1 MKALLIL
8 VALAIPGLASAQTA
22 RVKAGDHPGFTRLV
36 VDLPARADWQLGRT
50 PGGYELRLEGG
61 AVPYDLTKVFR
72 VITKDRLASVWA
84 DPETG
89 NLQIGVA
96 CACHA
101 VPFAFR
107 PDIIVI
113 DLRDGPP
120 EAGSPFE
127 LGLDGRSQPALTAQV
142 VPPLRPRPAPDR
154 PDPPGDSAILPATT
168 RPAPRQATPDE
179 NATAEA
185 GMAPAPFPPGMVP
198 QVQNST
204 PAVPFGLSRE
214 QTPTPGV
221 QGMRLE
227 LLQEL
232 GRAATAGVIDVD
244 DPSFPADQPGSLMIG
259 PDTEA
264 TAHMAIEGIP
274 GIEAAPVNTGDPALT
289 PDGGACL
296 PDSDLDIAAWGD
308 DRAFVVQMTEARANL
323 VGEFDR
329 PDPEALARLVRLNLF
344 FGFGAEARNVLAGF
358 GTDFPEAPLWT
369 AMAHILDDQA
379 APSGSPFAGQIDCT
393 GSVALW
399 ATLAEPILKPG
410 QGPDAQSVALAFSS
424 LPLHLRRHLGAPL
437 AEKMLSIGD
446 ISTAQMIRDAI
457 WRAPGAAGPAA
468 EILEAQLDRERGN
481 LQDAAKTLGTLHKAG
496 GPTAPLA
503 LIDLVDTQL
512 EMGQSVDKATIVELG
527 AHLHENQGTE
537 LQAPLVRAEML
548 ALASTGDFDAAF
560 SRIPR
565 ADAADVEGLWAML
578 AGKGQDSALL
588 TYAVLPQ
595 DSPVPPLDNALR
607 KSIADRLLGL
617 GFADEALRWLPD
629 ATDASTAESL
639 ARAELR
645 RGDARTALRGIAG
658 LDGPEINRL
667 RAEALEKLGDQAAAA
682 RAFAAAGDPQA
693 EAAALWRAQ
702 DWAASAALGSDAVR
716 AALQQLSPDRPVLP
730 PDGNAPLAQGRALL
744 EESARTRDAILA
756 LLDATPAPE
765 QPQP

>member
-1 MKALLIL
+1 
-8 VALAIPGLASAQTA
+8 
-22 RVKAGDHPGFTRLV
+22 
-36 VDLPARADWQLGRT
+36 
-50 PGGYELRLEGG
+50 
-61 AVPYDLTKVFR
+61 
-72 VITKDRLASVWA
+72 
-84 DPETG
+84 
-89 NLQIGVA
+89 
-96 CACHA
+96 
-101 VPFAFR
+101 
-107 PDIIVI
+107 
-113 DLRDGPP
+113 
-120 EAGSPFE
+120 
-127 LGLDGRSQPALTAQV
+127 
-142 VPPLRPRPAPDR
+142 
-154 PDPPGDSAILPATT
+154 
-168 RPAPRQATPDE
+168 
-179 NATAEA
+179 
-185 GMAPAPFPPGMVP
+185 
-198 QVQNST
+198 
-204 PAVPFGLSRE
+204 
-214 QTPTPGV
+214 
-221 QGMRLE
+221 
-227 LLQEL
+227 
-232 GRAATAGVIDVD
+232 
-244 DPSFPADQPGSLMIG
+244 
-259 PDTEA
+259 
-264 TAHMAIEGIP
+264 
-274 GIEAAPVNTGDPALT
+274 
-289 PDGGACL
+289 
-296 PDSDLDIAAWGD
+296 
-308 DRAFVVQMTEARANL
+308 
-323 VGEFDR
+323 
-329 PDPEALARLVRLNLF
+329 
-344 FGFGAEARNVLAGF
+344 
-358 GTDFPEAPLWT
+358 
-369 AMAHILDDQA
+369 MAHILDDQA

-560 SRIPR
+560 NRIPR

-588 TYAVLPQ
+588 THAVLPQ

-658 LDGPEINRL
+658 LDGAEINRL

>member
-8 VALAIPGLASAQTA
+8 AALAVPGLASAQTA

-50 PGGYELRLEGG
+50 PDGYELRLEGD

-72 VITKDRLASVWA
+72 VITKDRLSSVWA

-113 DLRDGPP
+113 DLLDGPSG
-120 EAGSPFE
+120 ADSPYE
-127 LGLDGRSQPALTAQV
+127 LGLDGRPQPALIARV

-154 PDPPGDSAILPATT
+154 PDLPTDGAIRPATI
-168 RPAPRQATPDE
+168 RPTPPQTTPDDG
-179 NATAEA
+179 ATAEA
-185 GMAPAPFPPGMVP
+185 DMTAAPFSPGMVP
-198 QVQNST
+198 QAQNAA

-214 QTPTPGV
+214 ETSSPGV

-244 DPSFPADQPGSLMIG
+244 DPSFPANQPGSLMIG

-264 TAHMAIEGIP
+264 TEHLAIEGIP
-274 GIEAAPVNTGDPALT
+274 GIEAARVNTEDPTLT

-296 PDSDLDIAAWGD
+296 PDSELDIATWGD
-308 DRAFVVQMTEARANL
+308 DRPFVVQMSEARNNL

-344 FGFGAEARNVLAGF
+344 FGFGAEARSVLASF
-358 GTDFPEAPLWT
+358 GTEFPESPLWT

-379 APSGSPFAGQIDCT
+379 TPSESPFAGQIDCT

-410 QGPDAQSVALAFSS
+410 QGPDVKSVALAFSS
-424 LPLHLRRHLGAPL
+424 LPLHLRRHLGAAL

-446 ISTAQMIRDAI
+446 ISTAQQIRDAI
-457 WRAPGAAGPAA
+457 WRAPGEAGPAA
-468 EILEAQLDRERGN
+468 EIMSAKLDRERGN
-481 LQDAAKTLGTLHKAG
+481 LEDAAEKLGTLRKSG

-503 LIDLVDTQL
+503 LLDLVDTQL
-512 EMGQSVDKATIVELG
+512 ELGQSVDEATIVELG

-537 LQAPLVRAEML
+537 LEAPLVRAEML
-548 ALASTGDFDAAF
+548 ALASADDYDAAF
-560 SRIPR
+560 SRSPR
-565 ADAADVEGLWAML
+565 ADAADVQELWAML
-578 AGKGQDSALL
+578 AAKGQDSALL
-588 TYAVLPQ
+588 THAVLPQ

-629 ATDASTAESL
+629 TTDAPTAESL

-645 RGDARTALRGIAG
+645 RGDARMALRAIAG
-658 LDGPEINRL
+658 LDGPELSRL

-682 RAFAAAGDPQA
+682 RAFGEAGDPAA

-702 DWAASAALGSDAVR
+702 DWAASATMGSDAVR
-716 AALQQLSPDRPVLP
+716 ASLQQLSPDRPILP

-744 EESARTRDAILA
+744 EDSAKTRDAILS
-756 LLDATPAPE
+756 LLEATAVPE

>member
-8 VALAIPGLASAQTA
+8 AALVIPGFASAQTA

-50 PGGYELRLEGG
+50 PGGYELRLAGG

-72 VITKDRLASVWA
+72 VITKDRLSSVWA

-101 VPFAFR
+101 VPFALR

-120 EAGSPFE
+120 EGDPPFE
-127 LGLDGRSQPALTAQV
+127 LGLDGRPQPMLTARV

-154 PDPPGDSAILPATT
+154 PDLPGDSAILPATI
-168 RPAPRQATPDE
+168 RPTPRQATPDE
-179 NATAEA
+179 NAAA
-185 GMAPAPFPPGMVP
+185 GSGTAPAPFPPGMVP
-198 QVQNST
+198 QVQNSA

-214 QTPTPGV
+214 ETPPPGV
-221 QGMRLE
+221 QSLRLE

-244 DPSFPADQPGSLMIG
+244 DPSFPADQPGSRMIG

-308 DRAFVVQMTEARANL
+308 DRPFVVQMTEARSTL

-399 ATLAEPILKPG
+399 ATLAEPVLKPG
-410 QGPDAQSVALAFSS
+410 QGPDAKSVALAFSS

-481 LQDAAKTLGTLHKAG
+481 LQDAAERLGTLRESG
-496 GPTAPLA
+496 GPGARLA
-503 LIDLVDTQL
+503 LLDLVDTQL
-512 EMGQSVDKATIVELG
+512 EMGQSVDEATIVELG
-527 AHLHENQGTE
+527 AHLHETQGTE

-560 SRIPR
+560 SRSPR

-588 TYAVLPQ
+588 THAVLPQ

-658 LDGPEINRL
+658 LDGPEISRL

-682 RAFAAAGDPQA
+682 RAFAEAGDPAA

-702 DWAASAALGSDAVR
+702 DWAASADLGSDAVR

-730 PDGNAPLAQGRALL
+730 PDGNAPLAHGRALL
-744 EESARTRDAILA
+744 EDSAKTRDAILS

>member
-1 MKALLIL
+1 MRALLIL
-8 VALAIPGLASAQTA
+8 MALAIPGLASAQTA

-72 VITKDRLASVWA
+72 VITKDRLSSVWA

-154 PDPPGDSAILPATT
+154 PDPPGDGAILPATT

-214 QTPTPGV
+214 KTPTPGV

-588 TYAVLPQ
+588 THAVLPQ
-595 DSPVPPLDNALR
+595 DSPVPPLDNSLR
-607 KSIADRLLGL
+607 KSIADRLLAL

-629 ATDASTAESL
+629 ATDAPIAESL
-639 ARAELR
+639 ARAELQ

-658 LDGPEINRL
+658 LDGPEISRL
-667 RAEALEKLGDQAAAA
+667 RAEALEKLGDEAAAA
-682 RAFAAAGDPQA
+682 RAFAAAGDSQA

-744 EESARTRDAILA
+744 EESARAREAILS
-756 LLDATPAPE
+756 LLNATPAPE
-765 QPQP
+765 WPQP

>member
-1 MKALLIL
+1 MKIALLL
-8 VALAIPGLASAQTA
+8 AALAVPGLASAQTA

-36 VDLPARADWQLGRT
+36 VDLPAKADWQLGRT
-50 PGGYELRLEGG
+50 PGGYELRLAGS
-61 AVPYDLTKVFR
+61 AVPYDLTRVFR

-113 DLRDGPP
+113 DLRDGLA

-127 LGLDGRSQPALTAQV
+127 LGLDGRPQPALAAMT
-142 VPPLRPRPAPDR
+142 VPLLRPRPAPDR
-154 PDPPGDSAILPATT
+154 PDPPDNGANQLATI
-168 RPAPRQATPDE
+168 RPAPQQAEPEQD
-179 NATAEA
+179 TAPET

-198 QVQNST
+198 QLQTPT
-204 PAVPFGLSRE
+204 PAVPFGLNRE
-214 QTPTPGV
+214 ETPTPGV
-221 QGMRLE
+221 QDMRRE

-244 DPSFPADQPGSLMIG
+244 DPSFPQDQSGSLTIG
-259 PDTEA
+259 SDSEA
-264 TAHMAIEGIP
+264 TDHMAIEGVP
-274 GIEAAPVNTGDPALT
+274 GIEAAPVNTEDPALT
-289 PDGGACL
+289 ADGGACL
-296 PDSDLDIAAWGD
+296 PDSELDIAAWGD
-308 DRAFVVQMTEARANL
+308 DRPFAVQMTEARASL

-329 PDPEALARLVRLNLF
+329 PDPELVARLVRLNLF
-344 FGFGAEARNVLAGF
+344 FGFGAEARNVLTGF
-358 GTDFPEAPLWT
+358 GTDIPDSRLWT
-369 AMAHILDDQA
+369 AMAYILDDQA
-379 APSGSPFAGQIDCT
+379 APSGSPLAGQLDCT

-410 QGPDAQSVALAFSS
+410 NAPDAKSVALAFSS
-424 LPLHLRRHLGAPL
+424 LPLHLRRHLGASL

-457 WRAPGAAGPAA
+457 WRAPGEAGPGA
-468 EILEAQLDRERGN
+468 EMLGARLDRERGN
-481 LQDAAKTLGTLHKAG
+481 LKDAAKTLGTLRKAG

-503 LIDLVDTQL
+503 LIDLVDTNL
-512 EMGQSVDKATIVELG
+512 EMGQPVDEATIVELG
-527 AHLHENQGTE
+527 AHLHEHQGTE
-537 LQAPLVRAEML
+537 LEAPLIRAEML
-548 ALASTGDFDAAF
+548 ALASAGNFDTAF
-560 SRIPR
+560 DRVPR
-565 ADAADVEGLWAML
+565 ADAADVAGLWTML
-578 AGKGQDSALL
+578 AGKGQDSAFL
-588 TYAVLPQ
+588 THAVLPQ
-595 DSPVPPLDNALR
+595 DSPVPPLDNSLR
-607 KSIADRLLGL
+607 KSIADRLLAL

-629 ATDASTAESL
+629 ATDAPIAESL
-639 ARAELR
+639 ARAELQ

-658 LDGPEINRL
+658 LDGPEISRL
-667 RAEALEKLGDQAAAA
+667 RAEALEKLGDEAAAA

-744 EESARTRDAILA
+744 EESARAREAILS
-756 LLDATPAPE
+756 LLNATPAPE
-765 QPQP
+765 WPQP

>member
-1 MKALLIL
+1 
-8 VALAIPGLASAQTA
+8 
-22 RVKAGDHPGFTRLV
+22 
-36 VDLPARADWQLGRT
+36 
-50 PGGYELRLEGG
+50 
-61 AVPYDLTKVFR
+61 
-72 VITKDRLASVWA
+72 
-84 DPETG
+84 
-89 NLQIGVA
+89 
-96 CACHA
+96 
-101 VPFAFR
+101 
-107 PDIIVI
+107 
-113 DLRDGPP
+113 
-120 EAGSPFE
+120 
-127 LGLDGRSQPALTAQV
+127 
-142 VPPLRPRPAPDR
+142 
-154 PDPPGDSAILPATT
+154 ILPATI
-168 RPAPRQATPDE
+168 RPTPRQATPDE
-179 NATAEA
+179 NAAA
-185 GMAPAPFPPGMVP
+185 GSGTAPAPFPPGMVP
-198 QVQNST
+198 QVQNSA

-214 QTPTPGV
+214 ETPPPGV
-221 QGMRLE
+221 QSLRLE

-244 DPSFPADQPGSLMIG
+244 DPSFPADQPGSRMIG

-308 DRAFVVQMTEARANL
+308 DRPFVVQMTEARSTL

-399 ATLAEPILKPG
+399 ATLAEPVLKPG
-410 QGPDAQSVALAFSS
+410 QGPDAKSVALAFSS

-481 LQDAAKTLGTLHKAG
+481 LQDAAERLGTLRESG
-496 GPTAPLA
+496 GPGARLA
-503 LIDLVDTQL
+503 LLDLVDTQL
-512 EMGQSVDKATIVELG
+512 EMGQSVDEATIVELG
-527 AHLHENQGTE
+527 AHLHETQGTE

-560 SRIPR
+560 SRSPR

-588 TYAVLPQ
+588 THAVLPQ

-658 LDGPEINRL
+658 LDGPEISRL

-682 RAFAAAGDPQA
+682 RAFAEAGDPA
-693 EAAALWRAQ
+693 AAAAALWRAQ
-702 DWAASAALGSDAVR
+702 DWAASADLGSDAVR

-730 PDGNAPLAQGRALL
+730 PDGNAPLAHGRALL
-744 EESARTRDAILA
+744 EDSAKTRDAILS

>member
-1 MKALLIL
+1 MRALLIL

-154 PDPPGDSAILPATT
+154 PDPPGDGAILPATI

-179 NATAEA
+179 NAAAEA

-296 PDSDLDIAAWGD
+296 PESDLDIAAWGD

-344 FGFGAEARNVLAGF
+344 FGFGAEARNVLASF

-410 QGPDAQSVALAFSS
+410 QGPDAKSVALAFSS

-588 TYAVLPQ
+588 THAVLPQ

-744 EESARTRDAILA
+744 EESARTRDAILS

>member
-1 MKALLIL
+1 L
-8 VALAIPGLASAQTA
+8 
-22 RVKAGDHPGFTRLV
+22 
-36 VDLPARADWQLGRT
+36 
-50 PGGYELRLEGG
+50 
-61 AVPYDLTKVFR
+61 
-72 VITKDRLASVWA
+72 
-84 DPETG
+84 
-89 NLQIGVA
+89 
-96 CACHA
+96 
-101 VPFAFR
+101 R

-120 EAGSPFE
+120 EGDPPFE
-127 LGLDGRSQPALTAQV
+127 LGLDGRPQPMLTARV

-154 PDPPGDSAILPATT
+154 PDLPGDSAILPATI
-168 RPAPRQATPDE
+168 RPTPRQATPDE
-179 NATAEA
+179 NAAA
-185 GMAPAPFPPGMVP
+185 GSGTAPAPFPPGMVP
-198 QVQNST
+198 QVQNSA

-214 QTPTPGV
+214 ETPPPGV
-221 QGMRLE
+221 QSLRLE

-244 DPSFPADQPGSLMIG
+244 DPSFPADQPGSRMIG

-308 DRAFVVQMTEARANL
+308 DRPFVVQMTEARSTL

-399 ATLAEPILKPG
+399 ATLAEPVLKPG
-410 QGPDAQSVALAFSS
+410 QGPDAKSVALAFSS

-481 LQDAAKTLGTLHKAG
+481 LQDAAERLGTLRESG
-496 GPTAPLA
+496 GPGARLA
-503 LIDLVDTQL
+503 LLDLVDTQL
-512 EMGQSVDKATIVELG
+512 EMGQSVDEATIVELG
-527 AHLHENQGTE
+527 AHLHETQGTE

-560 SRIPR
+560 SRSPR

-588 TYAVLPQ
+588 THAVLPQ

-658 LDGPEINRL
+658 LDGPEISRL

-682 RAFAAAGDPQA
+682 RAFAEAGDPAA

-702 DWAASAALGSDAVR
+702 DWAASADLGSDAVR

-730 PDGNAPLAQGRALL
+730 PDGNAPLAHGRALL
-744 EESARTRDAILA
+744 EDSAKTRDAILS

>member
-8 VALAIPGLASAQTA
+8 AALAIPGFASAQTA

-50 PGGYELRLEGG
+50 PGGYELRLAGG
-61 AVPYDLTKVFR
+61 VVPYDLTNVYR
-72 VITKDRLASVWA
+72 VITKDRLSSVWA

-107 PDIIVI
+107 SDIIVI

-120 EAGSPFE
+120 EGGSPFE
-127 LGLDGRSQPALTAQV
+127 LGLDGRPQPMLTAQI
-142 VPPLRPRPAPDR
+142 VPPLRPLPAPDR
-154 PDPPGDSAILPATT
+154 PDLPGDGAILPATSL
-168 RPAPRQATPDE
+168 PALRQATPDDG
-179 NATAEA
+179 ATTEA
-185 GMAPAPFPPGMVP
+185 APAPFAPGMVP
-198 QVQNST
+198 QVQNSA

-214 QTPTPGV
+214 ETPPPGM
-221 QGMRLE
+221 QGLRLE

-232 GRAATAGVIDVD
+232 GRAATAGVVDVD
-244 DPSFPADQPGSLMIG
+244 DPSFPANRLGPQMIG

-274 GIEAAPVNTGDPALT
+274 GIEATPINTGDSALT

-296 PDSDLDIAAWGD
+296 PESDLDIATWGD
-308 DRAFVVQMTEARANL
+308 DRPFVVQMTEARDNL

-344 FGFGAEARNVLAGF
+344 FGFGVEARNVLASF

-379 APSGSPFAGQIDCT
+379 APPGSPFAGQIDCT
-393 GSVALW
+393 GPVALW

-410 QGPDAQSVALAFSS
+410 QGPDAKSVALAFSS

-457 WRAPGAAGPAA
+457 WRAPGAVGPAA
-468 EILEAQLDRERGN
+468 EILQAQLDRERGN
-481 LQDAAKTLGTLHKAG
+481 LQDAAERLGSLHKSG

-503 LIDLVDTQL
+503 LLDLVDTQL

-527 AHLHENQGTE
+527 AHMHESQGTE
-537 LQAPLVRAEML
+537 LEAPLVRAEML
-548 ALASTGDFDAAF
+548 ALASAGDYDAAF
-560 SRIPR
+560 SRSPR
-565 ADAADVEGLWAML
+565 ADAADVQELWAML

-588 TYAVLPQ
+588 THAVLPQ

-629 ATDASTAESL
+629 TTDAPIAESL

-658 LDGPEINRL
+658 LDGPEISRL

-682 RAFAAAGDPQA
+682 RAFAEAGDPAA

-702 DWAASAALGSDAVR
+702 DWAASATMGSDAVR

-744 EESARTRDAILA
+744 EDSAKTRDAILS

>member
-1 MKALLIL
+1 
-8 VALAIPGLASAQTA
+8 
-22 RVKAGDHPGFTRLV
+22 
-36 VDLPARADWQLGRT
+36 
-50 PGGYELRLEGG
+50 
-61 AVPYDLTKVFR
+61 
-72 VITKDRLASVWA
+72 
-84 DPETG
+84 
-89 NLQIGVA
+89 
-96 CACHA
+96 
-101 VPFAFR
+101 
-107 PDIIVI
+107 
-113 DLRDGPP
+113 
-120 EAGSPFE
+120 
-127 LGLDGRSQPALTAQV
+127 
-142 VPPLRPRPAPDR
+142 PLRPRPAPDR
-154 PDPPGDSAILPATT
+154 PDPPGDGAILPATT

-214 QTPTPGV
+214 KTPTPGV

-344 FGFGAEARNVLAGF
+344 FGFGAEARNVLASF

-410 QGPDAQSVALAFSS
+410 QGPDAKSVALAFSS

-481 LQDAAKTLGTLHKAG
+481 LQDAAERLGTLRESG
-496 GPTAPLA
+496 GPGARLA
-503 LIDLVDTQL
+503 LLDLVDTQL

-588 TYAVLPQ
+588 THAVLPQ

-744 EESARTRDAILA
+744 EESARTRDAILS

>member
-8 VALAIPGLASAQTA
+8 AALVVPGFASAQTA

-36 VDLPARADWQLGRT
+36 VDLPDRADWQLGRT
-50 PGGYELRLEGG
+50 AGGYELRLAGG
-61 AVPYDLTKVFR
+61 AVPYDLTQVFR
-72 VITKDRLASVWA
+72 VITRDRLASVWA

-120 EAGSPFE
+120 EGDPPHE
-127 LGLDGRSQPALTAQV
+127 RGLDGRPQPMLADRF

-154 PDPPGDSAILPATT
+154 PDLPVDGAVRPATI
-168 RPAPRQATPDE
+168 RPIPGQATPD
-179 NATAEA
+179 NGAAA
-185 GMAPAPFPPGMVP
+185 GSGMAPAPFPPGMVP
-198 QVQNST
+198 QAQNSA
-204 PAVPFGLSRE
+204 PAVPFGLTRE
-214 QTPTPGV
+214 ETSSPSV

-244 DPSFPADQPGSLMIG
+244 DPSFPANQPRSPMIG

-264 TAHMAIEGIP
+264 TAHIAIEGLP
-274 GIEAAPVNTGDPALT
+274 GIDAVPVNTEDPALT

-296 PDSDLDIAAWGD
+296 PDSELDIASWGD
-308 DRAFVVQMTEARANL
+308 DRPFVVQMTEARNTL

-329 PDPEALARLVRLNLF
+329 PDPAALARLVRLNLF
-344 FGFGAEARNVLAGF
+344 FGFGAEARNVLASF
-358 GTDFPEAPLWT
+358 GTDFPESPLWT

-379 APSGSPFAGQIDCT
+379 APSGSPLEGQIDCS
-393 GSVALW
+393 GYVALW

-410 QGPDAQSVALAFSS
+410 QSPDAKSVALAFSA

-468 EILEAQLDRERGN
+468 EILTTRLDRERGN
-481 LQDAAKTLGTLHKAG
+481 LKDAAEKLETLHKSG

-503 LIDLVDTQL
+503 LLDLVDTQL
-512 EMGQSVDKATIVELG
+512 ALGQSVDETTIVELG
-527 AHLHENQGTE
+527 ARLHENQGTE
-537 LQAPLVRAEML
+537 LEAPLVRAEML
-548 ALASTGDFDAAF
+548 ALASAGDFETAF

-565 ADAADVEGLWAML
+565 ADAADVQELWAIL
-578 AGKGQDSALL
+578 AAKGQDAALL
-588 TYAVLPQ
+588 THAVLPQ

-629 ATDASTAESL
+629 ATDAPIAESL

-658 LDGPEINRL
+658 LDGPEISRL
-667 RAEALEKLGDQAAAA
+667 RAEALEELGDQAAAA
-682 RAFAAAGDPQA
+682 RAFAQAGDPAA

-702 DWAASAALGSDAVR
+702 DWAASATMGSDAVR
-716 AALQQLSPDRPVLP
+716 AALTQLSPDRPVLP
-730 PDGNAPLAQGRALL
+730 PDANAPLAQGRALL
-744 EESARTRDAILA
+744 EDSAKTRDAILS

>member
-1 MKALLIL
+1 MRALLIL

-154 PDPPGDSAILPATT
+154 PDPPGDGAILPATT

-560 SRIPR
+560 SRSPK

-578 AGKGQDSALL
+578 AGKGQDSAIL
-588 TYAVLPQ
+588 THAVLPQ

-702 DWAASAALGSDAVR
+702 DWAASAALGRDAVR

-744 EESARTRDAILA
+744 EESARTRDAILS